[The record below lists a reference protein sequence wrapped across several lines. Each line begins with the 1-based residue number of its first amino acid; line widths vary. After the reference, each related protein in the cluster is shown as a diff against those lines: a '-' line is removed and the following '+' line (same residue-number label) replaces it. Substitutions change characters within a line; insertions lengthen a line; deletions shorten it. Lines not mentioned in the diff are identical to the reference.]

1 MAQHAEPTTAGHTVT
16 TQPEKGRPAEQQKGM
31 LGNPSVDTTGARP
44 GDINDPKTL
53 NRAPSIPQRRNCT
66 SLI

>member
-1 MAQHAEPTTAGHTVT
+1 MT